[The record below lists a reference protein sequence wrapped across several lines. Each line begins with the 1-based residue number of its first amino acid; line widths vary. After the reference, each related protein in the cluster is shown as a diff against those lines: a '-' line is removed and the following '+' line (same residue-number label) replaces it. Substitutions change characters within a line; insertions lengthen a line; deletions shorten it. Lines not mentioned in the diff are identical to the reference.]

1 VSIAPFLVRR
11 VIRAIQTQE
20 NKMRFMI
27 IRKADAET
35 EAEVMPTTELLAAM
49 GSYMESMI
57 KAGVM
62 LAGDGL
68 AASAKGAKVK
78 FHGGKPTVIDGPF
91 SETKELVAGFSIIQV
106 ASRQEAIDWVKKWP
120 ALDGHGEVEIEIR
133 QILEAEDF
141 GDAFTPDLR
150 EAEDRMRAESAALAK
165 K

>member
-1 VSIAPFLVRR
+1 
-11 VIRAIQTQE
+11 
-20 NKMRFMI
+20 MRFMI

-35 EAEVMPTTELLAAM
+35 EANVMPTTELLAEM

-68 AASAKGAKVK
+68 ASSAKGARVK

-106 ASRQEAIDWVKKWP
+106 ASREEAIDWVKKWP
-120 ALDGHGEVEIEIR
+120 TIDGHGEVEIEIR
-133 QILEAEDF
+133 QILEADDF
-141 GDAFTPDLR
+141 GEAFTPELR
-150 EAEDRMRAESAALAK
+150 ESEERMRAQTDARARK
-165 K
+165 